1 MISYTTNDTFL
12 LSYLSDF
19 VAITFILRAERG
31 MQETITL
38 ACTVCKRRNYTLTK
52 NKKKNPDRLELKKFC
67 KFCRKHTL
75 HKEIK

>member
-1 MISYTTNDTFL
+1 
-12 LSYLSDF
+12 
-19 VAITFILRAERG
+19 

-38 ACTVCKRRNYTLTK
+38 ACIVCKRRNYTLTK
-52 NKKKNPDRLELKKFC
+52 NKKKNPDRLQLKKFC

>member
-1 MISYTTNDTFL
+1 M
-12 LSYLSDF
+12 
-19 VAITFILRAERG
+19 R
-31 MQETITL
+31 ETITL

-52 NKKKNPDRLELKKFC
+52 NKKKNPDRLKLKKFC